1 MQTDILQKF
10 LDKGLLDLGE
20 DRERFGYV
28 KSAAEDLAKKLLENR
43 RDLVTASSVVM
54 GGEISEDEPMI
65 KLCKEAIT
73 THWQTYGSRFPS
85 KTIQLFRAI
94 LLQAIALI
102 TEQDSDNSN
111 TGIIYYTTCGVLPYV
126 ATKRED
132 EIFREFLSG
141 LAQKVEDQAAAVW
154 ALPRNSEP
162 PKIKYGDAM
171 PSAAAVDA
179 KVLKEALKNA
189 IGPAGG
195 NGANPNWPSSN
206 ATEWLEHYGVGSAD
220 AISAAIASVIKDV
233 VPKIVTQ
240 SRNDTLAGVKTMND
254 TLVGVAADNLR
265 ADILYWK
272 EALFSP
278 SKKVSYR
285 QLSHDG
291 MIYWAAQ
298 DLHLRVPRFHPLSV
312 EFFLRETIRSA
323 IGDKEAKKKL
333 TLEQFSAGVAA
344 DIEPRSLPTACDVHA
359 GQRLTP
365 LEAVL
370 RSAAKKMDAHEASV
384 QTGIPPQT
392 AIQRDEIAVLLFRDF
407 QVMRLAGGN

>member
-28 KSAAEDLAKKLLENR
+28 KSAAEDLVQKLLENR
-43 RDLVTASSVVM
+43 RDLVAASSLVM
-54 GGEISEDEPMI
+54 GGEISEDEPII

-85 KTIQLFRAI
+85 KAIQLFRAT

-102 TEQDSDNSN
+102 TEQDSDTSN
-111 TGIIYYTTCGVLPYV
+111 TGIIYYTTCGLLPYV

-132 EIFREFLSG
+132 DIFREFLTS
-141 LAQKVEDQAAAVW
+141 LAQRVEDQAATVW
-154 ALPRNSEP
+154 ALPRNSES
-162 PKIKYGDAM
+162 PKIQYGDGL
-171 PSAAAVDA
+171 PAAAAIDA

-195 NGANPNWPSSN
+195 NGANPQWPSSN
-206 ATEWLEHYGVGSAD
+206 ATEWLEHYGGGSAN
-220 AISAAIASVIKDV
+220 AISAAIASAIKDV
-233 VPKIVTQ
+233 VPKIVAQ
-240 SRNDTLAGVKTMND
+240 SRSDTLATVKRLNEN
-254 TLVGVAADNLR
+254 LVGVAADNLR

-278 SKKVSYR
+278 SKKVTYR

-298 DLHLRVPRFHPLSV
+298 DLHVRVPRFHPLSV
-312 EFFLRETIRSA
+312 EFFLRETVRSA

-333 TLEQFSAGVAA
+333 TLEQFSAGAAA
-344 DIEPRSLPTACDVHA
+344 DVESALPTASDVHT

-365 LEAVL
+365 LQAVHA
-370 RSAAKKMDAHEASV
+370 SIAKKLDAHEASV

-407 QVMRLAGGN
+407 QVRRLAGGN

>member
-1 MQTDILQKF
+1 MQSDILQKF
-10 LDKGLLDLGE
+10 LDDGLLDLGE

-28 KSAAEDLAKKLLENR
+28 KSAAGDLAKKLLEKR
-43 RDLVTASSVVM
+43 HDLVTASSVVM
-54 GGEISEDEPMI
+54 GGDISEDEPI
-65 KLCKEAIT
+65 IELCKEAMT
-73 THWQTYGSRFPS
+73 THWPTYGSRFPS
-85 KTIQLFRAI
+85 KAIQLFRAT

-102 TEQDSDNSN
+102 AEQDSDTSD
-111 TGIIYYTTCGVLPYV
+111 TGIIYYTTCGLLPYV

-132 EIFREFLSG
+132 DIFREFLAS
-141 LAQKVEDQAAAVW
+141 LAQKVEDQAATIW
-154 ALPRNSEP
+154 ALPKNSEP
-162 PKIKYGDAM
+162 PKIQYGDVV
-171 PSAAAVDA
+171 PSAAPVDA

-206 ATEWLEHYGVGSAD
+206 TPDWLEHYGGGSAT
-220 AISAAIASVIKDV
+220 AISAAIAAVIKDV
-233 VPKIVTQ
+233 VPKLVTQ
-240 SRNDTLAGVKTMND
+240 TRNDTLVAVKAMND
-254 TLVGVAADNLR
+254 TLVGVDADNLR

-278 SKKVSYR
+278 SKKVGYR

-291 MIYWAAQ
+291 VIYWAAQ

-312 EFFLRETIRSA
+312 EFFLRETVRSA

-333 TLEQFSAGVAA
+333 TLEQFFSAAAA
-344 DIEPRSLPTACDVHA
+344 DVESALPSRSDDRA

-365 LEAVL
+365 LEAAHASVT
-370 RSAAKKMDAHEASV
+370 KKLDAHEASV

-392 AIQRDEIAVLLFRDF
+392 VIQRDEIAVLLFRDF
-407 QVMRLAGGN
+407 QVRRLAGGN